1 MKNKKQNIFIL
12 IYYAILILIM
22 MSRKDATSE
31 PPMIFRLAFMGAVVF
46 PAVLYKKVSYPAI
59 ITLFY
64 TLVIFGFSYSYLPY
78 TYNIYVGTTFFITI
92 FLYNK
97 DWNKNIV
104 PPFLPFFTF
113 YIFIIDLIYS
123 LSNYQVNIV
132 ENILYGFLLLVF
144 FIIIIGDNI
153 QGVLSQLSVAFI
165 IITIVLSY
173 LFIKNQELSAV
184 DFGEG
189 LERSG
194 WTDPNYFGCVIGMGT
209 VISMFNIFDAKWYNK
224 KIIEKIFYIS
234 ALLISVPVLI
244 LNASRGALL
253 SVIIVF
259 VILVLFSNAKLGYKI
274 VIFILS
280 IIGCIYLYNNDY
292 FTLLEARIL
301 SDDGTGSGRTEIWSA
316 KLDGYLDGNIFQII
330 FGNGF
335 YGGGTISGRLIG
347 FHNDYL
353 GFLVDYGIVGLCMLL
368 YMLYYPIKLVPKN
381 SKIKILIIAS
391 IAYLAICFLTL
402 EPFLTGILP
411 YFSFYLYAFL
421 LAKNEK
427 NNQVKFIS

>member
-1 MKNKKQNIFIL
+1 
-12 IYYAILILIM
+12 

-31 PPMIFRLAFMGAVVF
+31 PSMVLRLAFMAAVVF
-46 PAVLYKKVSYPAI
+46 PAVLFRNVSYPAV

-64 TLVIFGFSYSYLPY
+64 TLVILGFSYSYLPY
-78 TYNIYVGTTFFITI
+78 TYDIYVGITFFITI
-92 FLYNK
+92 FFFNK
-97 DWNKNIV
+97 NWNKNVV
-104 PPFLPFFTF
+104 PPFLLFFTF

-123 LSNYQVNIV
+123 LSNYQVSIV
-132 ENILYGFLLLVF
+132 ENNISYSFMLLVF

-173 LFIKNQELSAV
+173 LFIENRELFAV

-209 VISMFNIFDAKWYNK
+209 VISMFNIFYAKWYNK

-259 VILVLFSNAKLGYKI
+259 VLLVTFSNVKLGYKI

-280 IIGCIYLYNNDY
+280 VIGCIYLYSNDY
-292 FTLLEARIL
+292 FALLEARIQ
-301 SDDGTGSGRTEIWSA
+301 SDDGTGSGRTDIWIS
-316 KLDGYLDGNIFQII
+316 KLQCFFDGNIFQII

-335 YGGGTISGRLIG
+335 YGGATISGRVIG
-347 FHNDYL
+347 FHNDFI

-381 SKIKILIIAS
+381 SKIKIVIVAS

-427 NNQVKFIS
+427 NNQIKFIS